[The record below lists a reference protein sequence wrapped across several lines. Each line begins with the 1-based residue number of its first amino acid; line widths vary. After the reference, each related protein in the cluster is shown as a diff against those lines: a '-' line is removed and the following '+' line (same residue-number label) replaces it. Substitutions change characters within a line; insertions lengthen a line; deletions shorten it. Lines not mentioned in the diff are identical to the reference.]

1 MRLDSTK
8 SRFVPIYLSVPGLI
22 RGHGR
27 RARPGRQLSDP
38 GRLHGPVVGVGVQPV
53 GWWSRIVR
61 RTLVFVA
68 LALGLCSGPAFSQ
81 PLILLPPVRVPLII
95 PPVPS
100 PHLNER
106 VIHIPMTISGP
117 SGTKRL
123 TLEATLYK
131 PSGPG
136 PFPLV
141 VLSHGTP
148 RNPDWRV
155 AQGRLTYSLQS
166 WKFVSMGFAVVIPM
180 RRGYGHSQGSY
191 AEDVGPLDHANFYKA
206 GVESAR
212 DLRATIEYVSTL
224 PFIDGQRLVLA
235 GYSSGGFASLIL
247 ASRGLPGVKGII
259 NFSGGRGS
267 TERGIC
273 SPGRLIAACGLAGR
287 TTRVPTLWIYSEN
300 DTYFPPWLA
309 RDMQAAFQRAGGR
322 ADLVMLPPFYEE
334 GHYLFT
340 DLRGLN
346 WWTPAVNRFLNN
358 LGFPGLMCSP
368 P

>member
-1 MRLDSTK
+1 MT
-8 SRFVPIYLSVPGLI
+8 V
-22 RGHGR
+22 
-27 RARPGRQLSDP
+27 
-38 GRLHGPVVGVGVQPV
+38 
-53 GWWSRIVR
+53 
-61 RTLVFVA
+61 
-68 LALGLCSGPAFSQ
+68 SGPA
-81 PLILLPPVRVPLII
+81 
-95 PPVPS
+95 
-100 PHLNER
+100 
-106 VIHIPMTISGP
+106 
-117 SGTKRL
+117 GTQRL

-131 PSGPG
+131 PSGTG

-148 RNPDWRV
+148 RNPQWRV

-191 AEDVGPLDHANFYKA
+191 AEDVGPLDHANFYKV

-212 DLRATIEYVSTL
+212 DLRATVEYVSTL

-235 GYSSGGFASLIL
+235 GHSSGGFASLIL
-247 ASRGLPGVKGII
+247 ASQGPPGVKGII

-267 TERGIC
+267 SKRGNC
-273 SPGRLIAACGLAGR
+273 SPGRLIKACALAGR

-309 RDMQAAFQRAGGR
+309 RDMYAAFQRTGGR
-322 ADLVMLPPFYEE
+322 ADFVMLPPFYEE

-340 DLRGLN
+340 DSRGLN
-346 WWTPAVNRFLNN
+346 WWAPVVNRFLNN
-358 LGFPGLMCSP
+358 LGFPGLMCSLP
-368 P
+368 